1 MLALYQLPAKH
12 DPILSPPSRSLKF
25 SKITTV
31 RALQAS
37 GPLPLLTPRSQLLL
51 LPFRIS
57 TAAQFIFAV
66 LLVGGRRA
74 QNLVLRIRGCSAA
87 VPAHRCAATCSG
99 CRAFFSGMLL
109 FLRLVFKF
117 WFCSDPCT
125 LYVCS
130 EPTSRAASSL
140 CMTAFPFYSL
150 PSVSVQTKTPSLQ
163 YLYDA
168 VYVSTCIRVASALKP
183 VADIM
188 FQDGSAGR

>member
-1 MLALYQLPAKH
+1 MQYSYPTSRSSYFRPLPFPNFSATFPLSLRCTHLVASLLALYQLPAKH

-37 GPLPLLTPRSQLLL
+37 GPLPLLTPRSQLFLL
-51 LPFRIS
+51 LFRIS

-130 EPTSRAASSL
+130 EPTSRAASS
-140 CMTAFPFYSL
+140 
-150 PSVSVQTKTPSLQ
+150 
-163 YLYDA
+163 
-168 VYVSTCIRVASALKP
+168 
-183 VADIM
+183 
-188 FQDGSAGR
+188 